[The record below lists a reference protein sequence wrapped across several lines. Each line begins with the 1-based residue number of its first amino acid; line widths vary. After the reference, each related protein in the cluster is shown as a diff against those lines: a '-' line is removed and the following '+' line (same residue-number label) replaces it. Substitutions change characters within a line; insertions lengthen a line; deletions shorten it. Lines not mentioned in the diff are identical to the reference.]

1 MSCHMATVT
10 VAYWHSGRI
19 STDIVNSLSIFV
31 CLCFSVCLC
40 VCTAAASSCPL
51 GVWDVM
57 TDQEAVEMVLQHC
70 RTCEQQQQEEEG
82 GQQQQQE
89 EEEREKGGRR
99 VTPHHGVAE
108 LLVRNRS
115 RCYDA
120 HMILILLI

>member
-1 MSCHMATVT
+1 MATVT

-57 TDQEAVEMVLQHC
+57 TDQEAVEMVLEHC
-70 RTCEQQQQEEEG
+70 G
-82 GQQQQQE
+82 A
-89 EEEREKGGRR
+89 
-99 VTPHHGVAE
+99 GVAPSQGAAE
-108 LLVRNRS
+108 LLVGSSS
-115 RCYDA
+115 RRRRRGRRVGGA
-120 HMILILLI
+120 